1 MNGVYVFD
9 PKGRLRLLMM
19 PGTDLDAMANDV
31 STLLKENA

>member
-19 PGTDLDAMANDV
+19 PATNLDTMTTDV